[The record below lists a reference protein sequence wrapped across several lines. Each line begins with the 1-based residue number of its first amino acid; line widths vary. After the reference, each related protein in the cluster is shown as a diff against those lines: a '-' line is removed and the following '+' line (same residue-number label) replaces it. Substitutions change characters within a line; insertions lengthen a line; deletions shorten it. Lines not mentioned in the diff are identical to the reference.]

1 MQIIITNAD
10 GTERAFD
17 CPVQTAAPISNMK
30 RDRDW
35 KAISIV
41 GDSTSVKD
49 TFVDDITYRQE
60 WESVVILD
68 DGTETTEIQKRDM
81 SEYCIA
87 GDIVDTRDG
96 NVTVYMGKK
105 TELEL
110 LRDELSEMDVA
121 MREGVDSVD

>member
-1 MQIIITNAD
+1 MQIIITNVD
-10 GTERAFD
+10 GTESVFE
-17 CPVQTAAPISNMK
+17 CPLQPSSPISNMK

-35 KAISIV
+35 KAISVV
-41 GDSTSVKD
+41 GDSASVKEA
-49 TFVDDITYRQE
+49 FVDGIVYRQE
-60 WESVVILD
+60 WESLVILE
-68 DGTETTEIQKRDM
+68 DGTETTEIQTRDM

-96 NVTVYMGKK
+96 NITVYMGKK